1 MRWGKSGWNFE
12 KSCAPRQDRYAYGME
27 HKILLTTTETV
38 TGKDISQTLG
48 VVKGNTIRARH
59 LGSDIGAGLKSLFG
73 GEIKGYVKAL
83 TAARDEAEKRMIEE
97 AQSLGADAIVG
108 VRYATSQIMD
118 GAAEILVFGTAVKLR

>member
-1 MRWGKSGWNFE
+1 ME
-12 KSCAPRQDRYAYGME
+12 KD
-27 HKILLTTTETV
+27 ILLSTTEAI
-38 TGKDISQTLG
+38 TGKDISRTLG

-83 TAARDEAEKRMIEE
+83 AAAREEAEKRMLEE
-97 AQSLGADAIVG
+97 AHTLGADAVVG